1 MGNMR
6 IKTLYEGHYRTL
18 EEDFLELAEGI
29 QAEGK
34 RLTVISA
41 GTGQLDRLR
50 KLLLDNSGAGIIGGI
65 EFLPGIRHLAQK
77 ISSIPVPIDS
87 VSHSDRTLFALH
99 AMAELKKGEPLF
111 DLRENTET
119 AHSMGSFFEDLF
131 EHGITPELYE
141 ITSLSLSKKQSTTER
156 IIGRILGRYGEER
169 NRGYFSCGDM
179 ILEREI
185 PDVIQGVYV
194 FYGFYDLNPAQRRFI
209 KRFMKY
215 DGETYWFSPVSENS
229 QWSSVYSRT
238 RRLLDE
244 IGIGSL
250 VRSGNRKQMN
260 SFAGFFEALPKQ
272 PRPSIPTDGFR
283 ITAVSGEIGACR
295 VVLKRISELNTDKGI
310 ELGRIAV
317 VRRKPEGESLVRLA
331 HHEGIPI
338 NAPLKSKLSEI
349 PEGEFVL
356 NLLNA
361 VNMDFY
367 YVYLESL
374 LASGILKDNYAAD
387 PCDIDEVVEN
397 SGIRMGLAKWRDWYS
412 SLEAESRL
420 GSFLRKLDTFFS
432 ELPRKANAA
441 EYLRHIKTFFEETV
455 SESVRLS
462 IRDSLFDSRECR
474 FSGEVSI
481 AQFTDALKLHY
492 QAKDVVLRKPDHD
505 GFQVLTI
512 EKARGSLFDSVLL
525 MDMEEG
531 IYPGSPNEDP
541 RLSDELRGKL
551 QMTLKSERETEDGFL
566 LRQAGESAVET
577 LDIIYR
583 EQDTAGSELSPSP
596 FIATIVLSQDD
607 YSPDPAWF
615 RRTSSSPVEQILK
628 GSHPG
633 QIRARAA
640 FEGDLPGELVFARAL
655 KAENSRMDY
664 NGFDEH
670 DGILNSS
677 PVRRDIYSP
686 TFFERYVRC
695 PFAFLMEKGW
705 KIGRTEISDISSSP
719 DPMIKGSL
727 IHEAVEEIIEKH
739 GLTPSREE
747 VESIIR
753 KAAVSYKIA
762 SRLGAEYL
770 QEIFLEKQT
779 EAIAAS
785 LCSLSSTGWK
795 YLNKEKYLEGH
806 LGELNIN
813 GRIDLIMENGDSN
826 LVLLDLKTGISP
838 GVKGIEDGKLYQ
850 LPFYYKL
857 ARDNYPDRDI
867 AVIAYASIS
876 DRTPGKLSSLTGDEM
891 EERMGAVLRNAERIV
906 SMIREGL
913 FPPIPT
919 SSCDYCVYRGLCRRN
934 PFDRIKGKAQ
944 SDSRMEM
951 FREIML
957 KQ

>member
-1 MGNMR
+1 MR
-6 IKTLYEGHYRTL
+6 IQTLYEGHYRAL
-18 EEDFLELAEGI
+18 EEDFLKLAERI
-29 QAEGK
+29 LSEGK
-34 RLTVISA
+34 QLTVISA

-50 KLLLDNSGAGIIGGI
+50 KLLMDNSGAGIIGGI

-77 ISSIPVPIDS
+77 IGSIPAS
-87 VSHSDRTLFALH
+87 LEAVSHSDRALYALQ
-99 AMAELKKGEPLF
+99 AMKDLKKGEPLF

-131 EHGITPELYE
+131 EHGISPELYE
-141 ITSLSLSKKQSTTER
+141 ITSLSLSREQTTTEKT
-156 IIGRILGRYGEER
+156 IGRMLGRYGEGR
-169 NRGYFSCGDM
+169 DKDYFSCGDM

-185 PDVIQGVYV
+185 PDGTRRTYV
-194 FYGFYDLNPAQRRFI
+194 FYGFYDLNPAQRRFL
-209 KRFMKY
+209 KRFINSV
-215 DGETYWFSPVSENS
+215 GETYWFSPVSENS
-229 QWSSVYSRT
+229 QWSSVYLRT
-238 RRLLDE
+238 RRLLQD

-250 VRSGNRKQMN
+250 VRSGNRIQMN
-260 SFAGFFEALPKQ
+260 RFAGFFEALPKQ
-272 PRPSIPTDGFR
+272 PRPSIPIDGFR

-295 VVLKRISELNTDKGI
+295 AVLKRISEFRVKENI
-310 ELGRIAV
+310 ELARIAV
-317 VRRKPEGESLVRLA
+317 VRRKREGECLVRLA
-331 HHEGIPI
+331 HHEGIPVDV
-338 NAPLKSKLSEI
+338 PLKAKLSKI

-374 LASGILKDNYAAD
+374 LASGILKDDYAAD
-387 PCDIDEVVEN
+387 PFEIAEVVEN
-397 SGIRMGLAKWRDWYS
+397 NGIRMGLGKWRDWYS
-412 SLEAESRL
+412 SLKAESRL

-432 ELPRKANAA
+432 GLPRKANAG
-441 EYLRHIKTFFEETV
+441 EYLRHIKTFFEETAL
-455 SESVRLS
+455 ESIPLS
-462 IRDSLFDSRECR
+462 IRDSLFDPRV
-474 FSGEVSI
+474 FKYSGEVSI
-481 AQFTDALKLHY
+481 AQFADTLKLY
-492 QAKDVVLRKPDHD
+492 YEEKDVVLRKPDHD

-512 EKARGSLFDSVLL
+512 EKARGMLFDSVLL

-577 LDIIYR
+577 LDIVYR

-596 FIATIVLSQDD
+596 FIAAIVLSQDD
-607 YSPDPAWF
+607 YSPDPLWF

-640 FEGDLPGELVFARAL
+640 FEGDYPGESVFARAL
-655 KAENSRMDY
+655 NAENSRMNYDCFNEY
-664 NGFDEH
+664 
-670 DGILNSS
+670 DGILSSS
-677 PVRRDIYSP
+677 PIQRDIYSP

-695 PFAFLMEKGW
+695 PFAFLIEKGW
-705 KIGRTEISDISSSP
+705 KIERTEISDISSSP

-739 GLTPSREE
+739 GFSPSRQE
-747 VESIIR
+747 VENIVR
-753 KAAVSYKIA
+753 RTAASYHIA
-762 SRLGAEYL
+762 RRLGAEYL

-779 EAIAAS
+779 EAVAAS

-795 YLNKEKYLEGH
+795 YLDKEKYLEGH
-806 LGELNIN
+806 LGELRIN
-813 GRIDLIMENGDSN
+813 GRIDLIMEDNDSK
-826 LVLLDLKTGISP
+826 LVLIDLKTGVSP
-838 GVKGIEDGKLYQ
+838 RLKGIENGKLYQ

-857 ARDNYPDRDI
+857 ARENYPDRDI

-876 DRTPGKLSSLTGDEM
+876 DSTPGKLSSLAGYEM
-891 EERMGAVLRNAERIV
+891 EECMGAVLKNAERIV

-919 SSCDYCVYRGLCRRN
+919 SSCDYCVYKGLCRRS

-944 SDSRMEM
+944 SDSRMKM